1 MKGKEVLTKIQ
12 NFWKRLRKKK
22 DETEE
27 PVLNHPLQE
36 DEILIKTEE
45 VKSFELAKIKFYAV
59 LAIIGLFLLFI
70 PIFRSTPLLERASSF
85 EETVE
90 EIMDPFVSFFFGKST
105 QESPKNYNA
114 FLSAEDA
121 KKVEYLIEIQAKEKY
136 SYWDEIVYVS
146 GQLFLKQSPV
156 NLYDIF
162 TSALG
167 LFWLVI
173 VLLVV
178 LIIQGVRG
186 IIKSIRNINCIEKTR
201 MEYAMRIEKNRKQD
215 LIKLH
220 KVYHV
225 WLLAACVLIDR
236 WIPFGGKLSVRRLG
250 VERFFNFSNCLLTF
264 WIALALFVVLFVV
277 KFNTEVLDLRVKDEV
292 SKRWKQRKN
301 KQDNE
306 RARQKKQKEQRAEQ
320 AKQLEIS
327 SEDKNIG
334 GTTNERS
341 KNEDAFVSNE
351 AAEGVDELLKYKS
364 LLNEGIITQ
373 EEFDAKKK
381 QLLGL

>member
-1 MKGKEVLTKIQ
+1 MTGKEVLTKIQ
-12 NFWKRLRKKK
+12 DFWKRLRKEK
-22 DETEE
+22 DESEE

-59 LAIIGLFLLFI
+59 FVIIGLFLLFV
-70 PIFRSTPLLERASSF
+70 PVFKPFMMENPPSF
-85 EETVE
+85 EKTVE
-90 EIMDPFVSFFFGKST
+90 EFVDPLASFFLGKST
-105 QESPKNYNA
+105 QESTKNYDS
-114 FLSAEDA
+114 FLSDEDA
-121 KKVEYLIEIQAKEKY
+121 KKAEYLFEIQEKETY

-167 LFWLVI
+167 FFWLVI
-173 VLLVV
+173 VLCVV
-178 LIIQGVRG
+178 LIVQGIRG
-186 IIKSIRNINCIEKTR
+186 IVKSVRNINCIEKTR

-250 VERFFNFSNCLLTF
+250 VDRFFNFSNCLLTF
-264 WIALALFVVLFVV
+264 WIALVLFIVLFVV

-320 AKQLEIS
+320 SKQMDFS
-327 SEDKNIG
+327 SEGKNIVG
-334 GTTNERS
+334 ITNEQS
-341 KNEDAFVSNE
+341 KNEVALASNE

-364 LLNEGIITQ
+364 LLNEGIITP